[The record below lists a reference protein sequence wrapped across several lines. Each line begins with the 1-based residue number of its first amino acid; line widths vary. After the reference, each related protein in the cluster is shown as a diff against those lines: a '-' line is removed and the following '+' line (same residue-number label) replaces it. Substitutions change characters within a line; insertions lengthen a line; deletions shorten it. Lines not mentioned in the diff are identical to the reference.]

1 MAIYQFSRIAQI
13 QLHHINAE
21 ITVQALLPFLLSI
34 ADWERFPGRKYSVP
48 SPCRSIILLK
58 ERPVGPVTLL
68 G

>member
-34 ADWERFPGRKYSVP
+34 ADWERFPGRKYSAL
-48 SPCRSIILLK
+48 SPCCSSIFLR
-58 ERPVGPVTLL
+58 ERPIGPVTLL